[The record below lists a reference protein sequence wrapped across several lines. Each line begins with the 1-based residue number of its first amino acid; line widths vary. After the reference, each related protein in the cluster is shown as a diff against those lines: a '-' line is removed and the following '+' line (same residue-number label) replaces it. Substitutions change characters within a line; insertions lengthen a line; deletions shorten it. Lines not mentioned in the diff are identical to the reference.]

1 MKDDFEMI
9 IHHFPER
16 KDITIIPIADVHL
29 GAAECMEREWRQFC
43 DMVLKRPDIYILL
56 GGDLVNNS
64 TRSSIANPFDE
75 KIRPSMQKRLMVEL
89 LTPLRSRVLGACS
102 GNHERRSLKESD
114 VDITYDIMTKLD
126 IEELY
131 RPNIAFIK
139 IQIGDIDRDGRRNPT
154 YSIVMTH
161 GTGGGIYT
169 GASVNRSE
177 RFGYVIDGMDVL
189 VTGHTHKAFTT
200 QPAKIFID
208 KHNNKVDFKPFKV
221 VNCTSWLQYGGYATQ
236 KMLLPSS
243 HALQTIHL
251 NGKKKEIVVTM

>member
-16 KDITIIPIADVHL
+16 KNITIIPIADVHL

-56 GGDLVNNS
+56 GGDLINNS

-75 KIRPSMQKRLMVEL
+75 KIRPSMQKRLMVEML
-89 LTPLRSRVLGACS
+89 SPLRGRILAACM

-114 VDITYDIMTKLD
+114 VDLTYDIMCKLD

-139 IQIGDIDRDGRRNPT
+139 LQMGAINGNGLRNPT
-154 YSIVMTH
+154 YTIVMTH

-177 RFGYVIDGMDVL
+177 RFGYVIDNMDVL
-189 VTGHTHKAFTT
+189 VTGHTHKAYVT
-200 QPAKIFID
+200 QPSKIFID
-208 KHNNKVDFKPFKV
+208 GRNNKVSFKPFKV
-221 VNCTSWLQYGGYATQ
+221 VNCTSWLRYGGYATQ

-243 HALQTIHL
+243 HAMQSIILD
-251 NGKKKEIVVTM
+251 GKKKEITVTM